1 MKCALCGRQTMPA
14 VYIGSEAVGP
24 KCAKRAGLLA
34 LVSRKGSKVFEAIKP
49 KSKRSG
55 CGTLPLFDVEFDE
68 KFALAGEA

>member
-34 LVSRKGSKVFEAIKP
+34 LVGRRGSRVAGAIKAQSRKRGADNLE
-49 KSKRSG
+49 
-55 CGTLPLFDVEFDE
+55 LFPDE
-68 KFALAGEA
+68 VAA